1 MGVGKIVSGAT
12 YKKINKKTITSFTY
26 MNEIL

>member
-12 YKKINKKTITSFTY
+12 YKKKIKKTITSFTY
-26 MNEIL
+26 MYEIL